1 MRPASISKCRDG
13 KRVPGTDIQSDET
26 DEFNEILTWVK
37 PGCRSLV
44 EELRER
50 FPEAE
55 VTYAHGYEIAGG
67 CTDGFE
73 EALANARDADVILL
87 TLGGKHGS
95 CSVASMGEGVDASD
109 INLPVCQ
116 DLFIKEAAKLGK
128 PMVGIHFNGRPISS
142 DVADEYLDAILEAW
156 NPSEC
161 GAEAIVDI
169 LTGKVNPSGKMPV
182 TTARC
187 AGQIPIFYN
196 HFGGSS
202 WDQGDSIGFKN
213 YVDLTHLPRYYFGQG
228 LSYTTFAYSGLSV
241 RAEKIYPK
249 SADEESGAAENK
261 QVNSQAGAASERK
274 SAEAQAAVSP
284 SERVLISV
292 NVKNTG
298 SVSGTEI
305 AQLYLRDRHASV
317 ARPVMELQGFARV
330 VLKPGEEKRVTFAV
344 SPSQMAFLDEDMKWK
359 IEKGEIEVMVGS
371 SSADIREKGAF
382 TISEDAWIRGRDR
395 EFWAETKVQ

>member
-1 MRPASISKCRDG
+1 MPRRTARRDLRPASISRCRDG

-241 RAEKIYPK
+241 RAEKKP
-249 SADEESGAAENK
+249 AEEP
-261 QVNSQAGAASERK
+261 
-274 SAEAQAAVSP
+274 AVVLP

-305 AQLYLRDRHASV
+305 AQLYLRDRHATV
-317 ARPVMELQGFARV
+317 ARPVMEMQGFARV
-330 VLKPGEEKRVTFAV
+330 ALKPGEEKRVTFAV